1 MSEQSLGLR
10 SFFLKE
16 VLVCD
21 SLSNQILC
29 YSKLKLNKN
38 VLVQFVLLNALTLN
52 IIWLIL
58 PSVSWTC
65 NFMYANVR
73 SATCFRNK

>member
-1 MSEQSLGLR
+1 MLQQV
-10 SFFLKE
+10 K
-16 VLVCD
+16 V
-21 SLSNQILC
+21 
-29 YSKLKLNKN
+29 NKN

-52 IIWLIL
+52 TIWLLL

-73 SATCFRNK
+73 SATCSCNK